1 MITFLTAALG
11 LSLAVNI
18 YLWIERIKFHEWLLN
33 LRTDVQMLE
42 EQAQEQEERL
52 KYMLQMLEESDEEVE
67 K

>member
-1 MITFLTAALG
+1 MITFLTVALG

-18 YLWIERIKFHEWLLN
+18 YLWIERIKFHEWLLT

-52 KYMLQMLEESDEEVE
+52 QYMLQMLEESDEEVE

>member
-1 MITFLTAALG
+1 MITFLTVALG

-33 LRTDVQMLE
+33 LRTDVQMLD

-52 KYMLQMLEESDEEVE
+52 QYMLQMLEASDEEVE